1 MLILLATGFE
11 IPYNPFDMELLT
23 PFINDVKDKI
33 IMGATLGMM
42 GFVAITGLLALFNII
57 KGLFR

>member
-23 PFINDVKDKI
+23 PFVNDVKDKI

-42 GFVAITGLLALFNII
+42 GFVAITGLLVLFNII